1 MYFGGLERSNFMLA
15 AVEGYYDGKQIIMD
29 EDIALSIGQRVIVT
43 ILETK
48 ELSRDQKVDL
58 RKYMGRGKK
67 MFQTDAQD
75 YIEELRDN
83 DRV

>member
-1 MYFGGLERSNFMLA
+1 MLA